1 MFAYKMVK
9 LIVPAGKRHRLP
21 ELPGTDSSRV
31 QINGNM
37 SVSLK
42 LGKPLTIT
50 KSETAKV
57 RQNS

>member
-1 MFAYKMVK
+1 MVK